1 MFFFLTKANLK
12 RLTKYLP
19 HLIISVFIL
28 LAICTTAGLVIAENI
43 YKDTVRQPVP
53 VAYYLTEDEDS
64 DYAKLAIGML
74 ESTSSMQEAVEL
86 TRVYE
91 INDGYSMLENN
102 DALYFL
108 IIPEHFVYGILY
120 GTNTPLEII
129 TNDSSSAN
137 SFITNELFLSY
148 GTYLGVAQAAVYSAL
163 DSSRAAGYSD
173 EAVSSIQNAV
183 NMTFLDRSLNK
194 AQYMDSKT
202 ATLEGGYTIRQHYLS
217 CAVMLVL
224 FFAGFVM
231 MPFMKNY
238 SNGMR
243 IRLEI
248 AKINKFH
255 LLLQNLMCM
264 LIATLIAYI
273 PCHLVI
279 GIQEKNIN
287 TEHITYIFIA
297 ALGISFITAIIGTFG
312 TQEFT
317 CNMMLFTITL
327 LLAYIGGGII
337 PDALLPKA
345 VSHISDYLP
354 GKYII
359 NALSHSLFGGGY
371 GI

>member
-1 MFFFLTKANLK
+1 MFLLLAKANLK

-19 HLIISVFIL
+19 HLIISVCIL
-28 LAICTTAGLVIAENI
+28 LAICMTAGMVIAEHI
-43 YKDTVRQPVP
+43 YKDNERQPVP
-53 VAYYLTEDEDS
+53 VAYYLTEDEHL

-74 ESTSSMQEAVEL
+74 ESTNSMQEEVEL
-86 TRVYE
+86 TRVYKIE
-91 INDGYSMLENN
+91 DGYSKLESKE
-102 DALYFL
+102 ALYFL
-108 IIPEHFVYGILY
+108 IIPEHFVHGILY

-129 TNDSSSAN
+129 TNDKASAN

-163 DSSRAAGYSD
+163 DSARAAGYSD
-173 EAVSSIQNAV
+173 EEVSDIQDAV

-194 AQYMDSKT
+194 AQYMDSQT

-238 SNGMR
+238 SAGICM
-243 IRLEI
+243 RLEI

-264 LIATLIAYI
+264 FIATIIAYI
-273 PCHLVI
+273 PCHLVVS
-279 GIQEKNIN
+279 IQEKNIN

-297 ALGISFITAIIGTFG
+297 ALGISLITAVIGTFG
-312 TQEFT
+312 TSEFACT
-317 CNMMLFTITL
+317 MTLFTVTL
-327 LLAYIGGGII
+327 LLAYIGGGIL

-345 VSHISDYLP
+345 ISHISDYLP

-371 GI
+371 DI

>member
-1 MFFFLTKANLK
+1 MFLLLAKANLK

-28 LAICTTAGLVIAENI
+28 LAICMTAGMVIAEKI
-43 YKDTVRQPVP
+43 YKDKERQPVP
-53 VAYYLTEDEDS
+53 VAYYLTEDEDL

-74 ESTSSMQEAVEL
+74 ESTNSMQEAVEL
-86 TRVYE
+86 KRVNKIE
-91 INDGYSMLENN
+91 DGYSMLESKE
-102 DALYFL
+102 ALYFL
-108 IIPEHFVYGILY
+108 IIPEHFVYGILH
-120 GTNTPLEII
+120 GINTPLEII
-129 TNDSSSAN
+129 TNDSASAN

-148 GTYLGVAQAAVYSAL
+148 GTYLGVAQAAVYGAL
-163 DSSRAAGYSD
+163 DYARAAGYSD
-173 EAVSSIQNAV
+173 EEVSHIQNSV

-202 ATLEGGYTIRQHYLS
+202 AILEGRYSIRQHYLS

-224 FFAGFVM
+224 FFTGFVM
-231 MPFMKNY
+231 MPFMQNY

-243 IRLEI
+243 MRLEI

-264 LIATLIAYI
+264 SIATIIAYI

-287 TEHITYIFIA
+287 TANIAYIFIA
-297 ALGISFITAIIGTFG
+297 ILGISFITAVIGTFG

-317 CNMMLFTITL
+317 CSMILFTVTL
-327 LLAYIGGGII
+327 LVAYIGGGII

-371 GI
+371 GF

>member
-1 MFFFLTKANLK
+1 MFLFLAKANLK

-28 LAICTTAGLVIAENI
+28 LAICMTAGMVIAENI
-43 YKDTVRQPVP
+43 YKDSERQPVP

-74 ESTSSMQEAVEL
+74 ESTNSMQEAVEL
-86 TRVYE
+86 TRVYKIE
-91 INDGYSMLENN
+91 DGYSMLENK

-108 IIPEHFVYGILY
+108 IIPDHFVHGILH

-129 TNDSSSAN
+129 TNDSASAN

-148 GTYLGVAQAAVYSAL
+148 GTYLGIAQAAVYSAL

-173 EAVSSIQNAV
+173 KEVSDIQNTV

-194 AQYMDSKT
+194 AQYMDSKA
-202 ATLEGGYTIRQHYLS
+202 ATFEGGYTIRQHYLS

-224 FFAGFVM
+224 FFTGFIM

-238 SNGMR
+238 SKGM
-243 IRLEI
+243 IMRLEI
-248 AKINKFH
+248 AKINKCH
-255 LLLQNLMCM
+255 LLLQNLICIF
-264 LIATLIAYI
+264 IATIIAYI
-273 PCHLVI
+273 PCHFII

-287 TEHITYIFIA
+287 TSDITYIFIA
-297 ALGISFITAIIGTFG
+297 VLGISFITAAIGTFG
-312 TQEFT
+312 THEFT
-317 CNMMLFTITL
+317 CNMMLFTVTL

-345 VSHISDYLP
+345 ISHISDYLP

-359 NALSHSLFGGGY
+359 NALSHGLFGGGY